1 MYVNYSII
9 EFVIFIVQFVEILFI
24 FQGGRLCCVR
34 EIFYLYNKLVDTET
48 IICIEYK
55 CKIRYVR

>member
-34 EIFYLYNKLVDTET
+34 EIFYLYNK
-48 IICIEYK
+48 IG
-55 CKIRYVR
+55 RYRNDYLYRV